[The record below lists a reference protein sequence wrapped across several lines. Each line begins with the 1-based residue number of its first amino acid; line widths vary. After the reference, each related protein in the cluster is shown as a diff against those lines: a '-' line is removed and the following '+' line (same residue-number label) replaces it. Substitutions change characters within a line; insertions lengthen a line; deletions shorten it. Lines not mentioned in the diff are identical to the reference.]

1 MPKNVEM
8 QKLCKSKAMKASFQW
23 LSAAGFIQNL
33 ASQERASPKKRCPPE
48 GDDGGQRQVV
58 MNFIYTPR
66 GHCLCKSSFYFFG
79 RRRNTM
85 WGPSSTAAHAA
96 AHHWPVFL
104 SLWVGYNMGD
114 GGLSL
119 HAHVAEYVF
128 SICYLTQI
136 FLPWWM

>member
-23 LSAAGFIQNL
+23 LSAARFIQNL

-58 MNFIYTPR
+58 MNV
-66 GHCLCKSSFYFFG
+66 SFLLSYF
-79 RRRNTM
+79 T
-85 WGPSSTAAHAA
+85 
-96 AHHWPVFL
+96 
-104 SLWVGYNMGD
+104 
-114 GGLSL
+114 
-119 HAHVAEYVF
+119 
-128 SICYLTQI
+128 II